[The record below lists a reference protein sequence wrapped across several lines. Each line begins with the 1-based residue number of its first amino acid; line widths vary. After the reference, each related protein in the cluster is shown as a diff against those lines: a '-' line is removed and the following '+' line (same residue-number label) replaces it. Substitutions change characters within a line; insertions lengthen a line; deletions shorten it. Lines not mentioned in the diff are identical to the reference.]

1 MPIVKAMTGHE
12 ADPPAGE
19 ADATAAT
26 PPDVHHDCRCESYC
40 DGRIRHGLTVAI
52 PGELPVLGP
61 GAARALLRILLKA
74 SVRRSAQP

>member
-1 MPIVKAMTGHE
+1 MAMTRHE
-12 ADPPAGE
+12 VDPPAGE

-26 PPDVHHDCRCESYC
+26 PPDVHHECRCESYC
-40 DGRIRHGLTVAI
+40 GCRIRRGLTVAI

-74 SVRRSAQP
+74 SARRSVPP